1 MDDDHPCS
9 ETMFFYREKS
19 NQGTNNIKFPE
30 KDETEDLKEGLKRL
44 ALANTIAESTKMRP
58 KRNRGKGNDDDKS
71 KQGNENDNDEQKRQ
85 KRQKESHNYIIK
97 HKHWFPLYYL
107 NHGCGPKWAFFINFY
122 LQYLGHLKFLPNR
135 LRITNLQKKLN
146 FF

>member
-9 ETMFFYREKS
+9 ETCYFFYREKS

-85 KRQKESHNYIIK
+85 KRQKI
-97 HKHWFPLYYL
+97 
-107 NHGCGPKWAFFINFY
+107 A
-122 LQYLGHLKFLPNR
+122 
-135 LRITNLQKKLN
+135 
-146 FF
+146 